1 VVETTAAP
9 VSHRETVAANPDRA
23 ELAVWRALSTN
34 GQPAARTAARCR
46 SASAFLIA
54 KRSRRRRFAL
64 RAVGASDKVPIAVR
78 RSPACV
84 AAVLVALVASALVA
98 QTSSGLSAAELEK
111 RLNAYT
117 HLLRDWAGLTRY
129 GSENAE
135 LATPAAGADRVVFF
149 GDQITDAWGRSTNTF
164 FPGKP
169 YLNRGLAGQTTA
181 QMLVRFRQDVVAL
194 KPKVVIVQGG
204 TNDIASLFTP
214 GTEALVLDNLRSMT
228 EIAKANGIRVIIASV
243 TPVCDCVTD
252 QTTTRPQGK
261 LIGLNGALRDYATES
276 GLVFLDYY
284 AALVNGRDFKAELT
298 ADGLL
303 PNDAGYAVMAPL
315 AEQAIARALGRQ

>member
-1 VVETTAAP
+1 VNARPAP
-9 VSHRETVAANPDRA
+9 KVI
-23 ELAVWRALSTN
+23 
-34 GQPAARTAARCR
+34 
-46 SASAFLIA
+46 AFLIA
-54 KRSRRRRFAL
+54 KRSRCRRFAL
-64 RAVGASDKVPIAVR
+64 RPPGASDKVPIAVS
-78 RSPACV
+78 RSTRSV
-84 AAVLVALVASALVA
+84 ATLVVIGCIASAALA

-111 RLNAYT
+111 RLNAYA

-135 LATPAAGADRVVFF
+135 LPTPPAGADRVVFF
-149 GDQITDAWGRSTNTF
+149 GDQITEAWGRSSQRF

-169 YLNRGLAGQTTA
+169 YVNRGLAGQTTA

-194 KPKVVIVQGG
+194 KPKAVIIQGG

-214 GTEALVLDNLRSMT
+214 GTEALVLDNVRSMT
-228 EIAKANGIRVIIASV
+228 EIARANGIRVIIASA
-243 TPVCDCVTD
+243 TPVCDCATD
-252 QTTTRPQGK
+252 QTSTRPQGK
-261 LIGLNGALRDYATES
+261 LIGLNGALRDYAAES
-276 GLVFLDYY
+276 GAIFLNYY

-315 AEQAIARALGRQ
+315 AEQAIARALGRE